1 MKILVKSLPVK
12 DPREQLVP
20 FDAATLTGEGT
31 ATLPA
36 PEGLVRRSL
45 TKLSEN
51 HMVRNSMYSL
61 LSTGI
66 QAGLGFAF
74 WIIAARIFSTPDV
87 GRATSLISATAF
99 IGNIAL
105 FGLNSTLMRYLATTR
120 HRDLL
125 VTVSVVVVGVG
136 GTIMALAYVI
146 ALPLIAPHLR
156 FMDARIVFAIAFIV
170 LTGATTVNKLTDY
183 IFIASRRT
191 GVNAF
196 VDGGIGGVVRLLLLP
211 VLAFSGTIGLYC
223 ASGIGSLLVAAVSI
237 VMIGTHLHCRPR
249 FKGAVKELMP
259 LFKFSGANYLGNI
272 FNLAPI
278 LVVTLIVLDR
288 LGTSAAA
295 YYYMAF
301 QIANLLYSGAY
312 AVEENFLAE
321 GAHDEEQ
328 LRHLMWRAAKLLAM
342 MAIPAA
348 IGGAL
353 LAHWIML
360 VFGHAYAIHG
370 SGALEIMALG
380 AIPIAAQNWLITVL
394 RLTGQLMA
402 ITLSNLVYAIGICGG
417 AWFLAPHGL
426 TMIGA
431 AWVFGSSAGVLTAT
445 VAVLMG
451 KRRGTLA
458 P

>member
-1 MKILVKSLPVK
+1 MRITVKTLPVN
-12 DPREQLVP
+12 DHQEHLVSSG
-20 FDAATLTGEGT
+20 AASPAEGT
-31 ATLPA
+31 VTIPA
-36 PEGLVRRSL
+36 PAGLVRRSRANL
-45 TKLSEN
+45 REN

-66 QAGLGFAF
+66 QAALGFAF

-196 VDGGIGGVVRLLLLP
+196 VDGGIGGMVRLLLLP

-328 LRHLMWRAAKLLAM
+328 LTHLMWRAAKLLAM

-360 VFGHAYAIHG
+360 VFGNAYSIHG

-402 ITLSNLVYAIGICGG
+402 ITISNLVYAVGICGG

-431 AWVFGSSAGVLTAT
+431 AWVFGSSAGVLAAT

-451 KRRGTLA
+451 KRRGALA

>member
-1 MKILVKSLPVK
+1 M
-12 DPREQLVP
+12 
-20 FDAATLTGEGT
+20 
-31 ATLPA
+31 
-36 PEGLVRRSL
+36 
-45 TKLSEN
+45 
-51 HMVRNSMYSL
+51 
-61 LSTGI
+61 
-66 QAGLGFAF
+66 
-74 WIIAARIFSTPDV
+74 
-87 GRATSLISATAF
+87 
-99 IGNIAL
+99 
-105 FGLNSTLMRYLATTR
+105 
-120 HRDLL
+120 
-125 VTVSVVVVGVG
+125 
-136 GTIMALAYVI
+136 
-146 ALPLIAPHLR
+146 
-156 FMDARIVFAIAFIV
+156 
-170 LTGATTVNKLTDY
+170 
-183 IFIASRRT
+183 
-191 GVNAF
+191 
-196 VDGGIGGVVRLLLLP
+196 VRLLLLP

-328 LRHLMWRAAKLLAM
+328 LTHLMWRAAKLLAM

-360 VFGHAYAIHG
+360 VFGNAYSIHG

-402 ITLSNLVYAIGICGG
+402 ITISNLVYAVGICGG

-431 AWVFGSSAGVLTAT
+431 AWVFGSSAGVLAAT

-451 KRRGTLA
+451 KRRGALA